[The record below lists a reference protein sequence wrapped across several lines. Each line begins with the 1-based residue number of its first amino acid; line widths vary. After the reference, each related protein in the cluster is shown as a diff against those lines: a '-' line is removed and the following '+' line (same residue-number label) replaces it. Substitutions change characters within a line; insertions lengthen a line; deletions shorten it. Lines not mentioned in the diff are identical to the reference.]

1 MNPVCPK
8 SGNRVRPATANSR
21 LLHFGEKS
29 HEASVLD
36 RDGELALIL
45 GAGAGDGTRG
55 DLAIGSDE
63 LAKDFVFL
71 VRSLGYK
78 CRKATRI
85 PHYTYKGEYKDG
97 ARSHRIRISSF

>member
-63 LAKDFVFL
+63 LAKELSIFVIDIFD
-71 VRSLGYK
+71 VVLGEIADLAAGTHFPE
-78 CRKATRI
+78 C
-85 PHYTYKGEYKDG
+85 HV
-97 ARSHRIRISSF
+97 